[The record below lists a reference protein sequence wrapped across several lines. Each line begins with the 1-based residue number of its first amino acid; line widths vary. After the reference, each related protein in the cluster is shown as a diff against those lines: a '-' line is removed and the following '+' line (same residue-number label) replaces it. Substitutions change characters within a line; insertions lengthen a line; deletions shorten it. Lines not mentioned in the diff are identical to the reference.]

1 MIDHVNR
8 PQCFSAFYTDVDEQA
23 RLHDYM
29 GEIFEKMCR
38 HYLLLNSFSSNMV
51 CPIMEVGKWNG
62 TNQRKKEQTDIDVVG
77 LNTVDKKAIL
87 GECKFKNSSVDKATL
102 DALQDL
108 AGLIDK
114 KYEIVAYYLFSLSG
128 FYINMCCAV
137 WF

>member
-1 MIDHVNR
+1 
-8 PQCFSAFYTDVDEQA
+8 
-23 RLHDYM
+23 
-29 GEIFEKMCR
+29 
-38 HYLLLNSFSSNMV
+38 MV

-102 DALQDL
+102 DALQDR

-114 KYEIVAYYLFSLSG
+114 KYEIVKCQFIPTPFRKGGLRGISSSRPTILPNQILLQPAELGIIAHSYD
-128 FYINMCCAV
+128 
-137 WF
+137 